1 MIRRPPR
8 STRTDTLFP
17 YTTLFRSAVMRCLT
31 IMMRGKMFC
40 ETRRFCAGPPAIESR
55 IVARAGVEIIA
66 DMPLI
71 RFQHITAQTA
81 GTGNST
87 QPPRHRPDETE
98 PGSPTATA
106 QRPQADPTLHLPFG
120 TDKPT

>member
-1 MIRRPPR
+1 MRVDRCRLPAVPDRRSRSSRADSLSTGPPR
-8 STRTDTLFP
+8 AAA
-17 YTTLFRSAVMRCLT
+17 TTMDIAVRRCLT

-71 RFQHITAQTA
+71 RFQHITAQTE
-81 GTGNST
+81 GTGNSA
-87 QPPRHRPDETE
+87 QHARQRPDETE
-98 PGSPTATA
+98 LGSA
-106 QRPQADPTLHLPFG
+106 
-120 TDKPT
+120 

>member
-1 MIRRPPR
+1 
-8 STRTDTLFP
+8 
-17 YTTLFRSAVMRCLT
+17 MRCLT

-71 RFQHITAQTA
+71 RFQHITAQTE
-81 GTGNST
+81 GTGNSA
-87 QPPRHRPDETE
+87 QHARQRPDATE
-98 PGSPTATA
+98 LGSASATA
-106 QRPQADPTLHLPFG
+106 QRLKEAPSIHVPLGRASWWERGCQNV
-120 TDKPT
+120 